1 MPAGIFPDM
10 SLVIDGEA
18 REAEFANC
26 GELPVTAPTLQKKE
40 KAVKKR
46 KIITISSDE
55 EDDSGDTEIL

>member
-1 MPAGIFPDM
+1 M
-10 SLVIDGEA
+10 SLVIEDEA
-18 REAEFANC
+18 REAQLAIC